1 MDIGNNTAVRL
12 GLVSWNPIFLDL
24 PLARKNKPG
33 AKKQTKPALLRQS
46 IEPEKIAPRL
56 IEQSDEDE
64 PVAAVTPK
72 KRPRLST
79 GC

>member
-1 MDIGNNTAVRL
+1 LETTLLFD
-12 GLVSWNPIFLDL
+12 LVSWNPIFLDL

-33 AKKQTKPALLRQS
+33 AKKQTKPALLPQS
-46 IEPEKIAPRL
+46 TEPEKIAPRL

-72 KRPRLST
+72 A
-79 GC
+79 